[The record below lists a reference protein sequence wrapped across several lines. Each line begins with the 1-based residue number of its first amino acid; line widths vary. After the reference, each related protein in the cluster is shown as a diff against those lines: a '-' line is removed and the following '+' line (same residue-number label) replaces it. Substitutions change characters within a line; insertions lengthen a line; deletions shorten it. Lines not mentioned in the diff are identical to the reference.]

1 MEIVT
6 SEGREW
12 ASSLIKRTEY
22 TPDYKT
28 LFVEFYNGAS
38 YVYSEIT
45 ESEYQEFCE
54 AESQGKHFGA
64 NFRTKKPYKRY
75 EESK

>member
-12 ASSLIKRTEY
+12 VSSLIKSTEY

-28 LFVEFYNGAS
+28 LLVEFSNGQA
-38 YVYSEIT
+38 YIYSEIN
-45 ESEYQEFCE
+45 EKEYQDFCN

-64 NFRTKKPYKRY
+64 NFRTKKPYVKY

>member
-12 ASSLIKRTEY
+12 TSSLIKYTEY
-22 TPDYKT
+22 IPDYQT
-28 LFVEFYNGAS
+28 LRIEFANGQAYN
-38 YVYSEIT
+38 YSEIN
-45 ESEYQEFCE
+45 EKEYEEFCT
-54 AESQGKHFGA
+54 AESQGKYFGV
-64 NFRTKKPYKRY
+64 NFRTKKPYVKY